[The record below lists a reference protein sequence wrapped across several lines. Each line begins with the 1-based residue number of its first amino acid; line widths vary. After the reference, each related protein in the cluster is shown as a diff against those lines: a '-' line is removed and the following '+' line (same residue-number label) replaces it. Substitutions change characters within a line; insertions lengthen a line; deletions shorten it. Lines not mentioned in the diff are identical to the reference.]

1 LQPSV
6 TQIAS
11 DPFPDQLPDDL
22 GHFGPYGGRYVPETL
37 MAALEALTE
46 AYETARRDPAFR
58 QELANTLHHYVGR
71 PTPLY
76 LARRLSQR
84 LGGPRIYLKREDLCH
99 TGAHKINN
107 TVGQILLARRMGKR
121 RVIAETGA
129 GQHGVATATVAAL
142 LGLGCEVYMGT
153 EDMRRQALNVV
164 RMRLLGAVATGVH
177 SGSRTLKDAIN
188 EAMRDWV
195 TNVETTYYVLGSV
208 LGAHPYPRMV
218 RDFQSVIGEE
228 ARCQILEAEGALPDC
243 LIACVGGGSNSIGLF
258 HAFLDDA
265 HVRMIG
271 VEAGGLGITSGRH
284 AARFAERTVGILHG
298 TRSYVL
304 QDGDGQIRVTHSV
317 SAGLDYS
324 GVGPEHSFYHD
335 LGRIEYVSVTDAEA
349 LEGFRLLC
357 ETEGIIPAL
366 ESAHAVAH
374 LARLAPALG
383 REGCVILNLS
393 GRGDKDVEVAA
404 EALGVSPGEAR

>member
-1 LQPSV
+1 
-6 TQIAS
+6 
-11 DPFPDQLPDDL
+11 
-22 GHFGPYGGRYVPETL
+22 
-37 MAALEALTE
+37 
-46 AYETARRDPAFR
+46 
-58 QELANTLHHYVGR
+58 
-71 PTPLY
+71 
-76 LARRLSQR
+76 
-84 LGGPRIYLKREDLCH
+84 
-99 TGAHKINN
+99 
-107 TVGQILLARRMGKR
+107 MGKR

-142 LGLGCEVYMGT
+142 LGLTCEVYMGT

-164 RMRLLGAVATGVH
+164 RMRLLGATVTGVD

-195 TNVETTYYVLGSV
+195 TNVETTHYVLGSV
-208 LGAHPYPRMV
+208 LGAHPYPMMV
-218 RDFQSVIGEE
+218 RDFQAIIGEE
-228 ARCQILEAEGALPDC
+228 ARRQILEVEGRLPDC
-243 LIACVGGGSNSIGLF
+243 LVACVGGGSNALGLF
-258 HAFLDDA
+258 HAFLEEPQ
-265 HVRMIG
+265 VRMIG
-271 VEAGGLGITSGRH
+271 VEAGGLGIASGQH

-304 QDGDGQIRVTHSV
+304 QDADGQIRVTHSV

-324 GVGPEHSFYHD
+324 GVGPEHSYYHD
-335 LGRIEYVSVTDAEA
+335 LGRIEYTSVTDAEA

-366 ESAHAVAH
+366 EAAHAVAH
-374 LARLAPALG
+374 LARIAPALG

-404 EALGVSPGEAR
+404 AGLGMRPGGAA

>member
-1 LQPSV
+1 MTPSAKPIFADRPV
-6 TQIAS
+6 S
-11 DPFPDQLPDDL
+11 QLPDAQ

-46 AYETARRDPAFR
+46 AYEAARRDPAFQEEVAYTLR
-58 QELANTLHHYVGR
+58 QYVGR

-76 LARRLSQR
+76 FARRLTER
-84 LGGPRIYLKREDLCH
+84 LRGPRIYLKREDLCH

-107 TVGQILLARRMGKR
+107 TVGQILLAGRMGKR

-142 LGLGCEVYMGT
+142 LGLTCEVYMGT

-164 RMRLLGAVATGVH
+164 RMRLLGATVTGVD

-195 TNVETTYYVLGSV
+195 TNVETTHYVLGSV
-208 LGAHPYPRMV
+208 LGAHPYPVMV
-218 RDFQSVIGEE
+218 RDFQAIIGEE
-228 ARCQILEAEGALPDC
+228 ARRQILEVEGRLPDC
-243 LIACVGGGSNSIGLF
+243 LIACVGGGSNALGLF
-258 HAFLDDA
+258 HAFLDDQP
-265 HVRMIG
+265 VRMIG
-271 VEAGGLGITSGRH
+271 VEAGGLGIGSGQH

-304 QDGDGQIRVTHSV
+304 QDADGQIRVTHSV

-324 GVGPEHSFYHD
+324 GVGPEHSYYHD
-335 LGRIEYVSVTDAEA
+335 LGRIEYASITDAEA

-366 ESAHAVAH
+366 EAAHAVAH
-374 LARLAPALG
+374 LARVAPTLG

-404 EALGVSPGEAR
+404 AALGIPPGGAA